1 MNKTNKLLF
10 SLLVS
15 ISFYGNAI
23 AANHATHELH
33 TAVKTDINDSKYT
46 LAVIKKID
54 KENGKITLKHEEIK
68 NLEMPGM
75 TMVFKLKLTD
85 MNFVDTLKV
94 GEEVKAV
101 FDKTNDG
108 FIVTE
113 LVK

>member
-1 MNKTNKLLF
+1 MNKTNKLLL

-15 ISFYGNAI
+15 ISFFGNAI
-23 AANHATHELH
+23 AAKHATHELH
-33 TAVKTDINDSKYT
+33 TAVKTDINDIKYT
-46 LAVIKKID
+46 SAVIKKID

-85 MNFVDTLKV
+85 INFVDTLKV
-94 GEEVKAV
+94 GDAVKAV